1 MLQAIEKVNLR
12 SLLSEVLESKQPLLK
27 RKGLDLHCEVPS
39 EIMISGDKFLL
50 HEALANLVQNAVD
63 FSGKNEEIRITGR
76 LEGRSVKIIIED
88 HGPGI
93 PDYAIDKVFDKFY
106 SLQRPETGKKSTGL
120 GLNFVRQVASLHSGD
135 ILLENRESRG
145 TRAILSLPV

>member
-1 MLQAIEKVNLR
+1 
-12 SLLSEVLESKQPLLK
+12 
-27 RKGLDLHCEVPS
+27 
-39 EIMISGDKFLL
+39 MISGDKFLL